1 MEDTNGSVSGPRS
14 VLKAVGY
21 FVETLA
27 SEAKMG
33 LALSMFLTKKVPQRS

>member
-14 VLKAVGY
+14 MLKAVDY
-21 FVETLA
+21 IDETLA

-33 LALSMFLTKKVPQRS
+33 LARSMFLTRKLPQRS